1 MKASACVYNFID
13 PLPSLGVCSVCFYIK
28 KLCLNG
34 EQFSLR
40 IYLYMEG
47 GSGRNIRH
55 DPQGTKGGGRT
66 EVSICLK

>member
-1 MKASACVYNFID
+1 MYNFID

-47 GSGRNIRH
+47 GVGEIFVMTRKGRR
-55 DPQGTKGGGRT
+55 GGGT
-66 EVSICLK
+66 EVSIFFK